1 MCVRAAAAATARALE
16 PERDSRERAEA
27 VVHFHPIALA
37 RRMSFHPRR
46 RSAARA
52 RARADIG
59 FGSWDELG
67 TWERVTNIASMSMI
81 VIGALWVLNAPLS
94 LCLNRTGCCACCA
107 PCCCIHE
114 AKRGERDP
122 LTGHRRRRVRRV
134 GGRDPACARARAD
147 SSAASARVC
156 GGGARA
162 ASYER
167 PAP

>member
-1 MCVRAAAAATARALE
+1 MCVRAAAAAAATARALE

-122 LTGHRRRRVRRV
+122 LTGLTDV
-134 GGRDPACARARAD
+134 
-147 SSAASARVC
+147 
-156 GGGARA
+156 
-162 ASYER
+162 
-167 PAP
+167 